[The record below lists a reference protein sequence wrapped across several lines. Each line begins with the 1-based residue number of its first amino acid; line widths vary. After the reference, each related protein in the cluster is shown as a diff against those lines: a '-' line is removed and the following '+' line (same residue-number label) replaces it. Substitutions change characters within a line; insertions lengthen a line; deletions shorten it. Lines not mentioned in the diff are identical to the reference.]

1 MVCLVDFTRLPSPT
15 PENKDLFFVT
25 KGSSLQPATGLQGSP
40 APSSSYSETNDNET
54 GLELTNGGRREG
66 PELTNES
73 RSLSLVDLQDS
84 SPSDCLDD
92 SQWQRRTGL
101 LPLSFQNPVYH
112 MTTTSPRQPQQPD
125 ATPSDGSVGSHG
137 NSDDRNT
144 ITTKPAF
151 LTQMS
156 VGLGGGERDRM
167 SALSSSSSGEEYS
180 RRALSLT
187 ETQPAGSAPPRQN
200 SSGPQRRIDQPPPP
214 SSAPS
219 GPPRGRTP
227 PSMLSGGSAA
237 YPPRPASGSM
247 MSSSPDW
254 PSSGQSGLRQTS
266 SSSKGDSPEKQR
278 PVTKAPSPVNP
289 CALDRTAAW
298 LLNMNSGASYGET
311 DDERHDDALAEK
323 YQQEIAVLQE
333 RLRVAAL
340 RQEECEARLLVQDQ
354 QNHRMLEEYQ
364 ARLEDTESRLRRLQ
378 DDKDLQMNSII
389 SRLMSVEEELK
400 KDHSDMQA
408 VVDSKQK
415 IIEAQEKRI
424 ASLDAANS
432 RLMAALTQLKERY
445 TMTTQRNG
453 LSPSNTSALQITEN
467 GEFRNSGNC

>member
-1 MVCLVDFTRLPSPT
+1 MMSLPA
-15 PENKDLFFVT
+15 
-25 KGSSLQPATGLQGSP
+25 GMRGSP
-40 APSSSYSETNDNET
+40 APSSSYSEPNENEACYD
-54 GLELTNGGRREG
+54 LANGGRREG

-84 SPSDCLDD
+84 SPSDAPDD
-92 SQWQRRTGL
+92 TQWQRRTGL

-112 MTTTSPRQPQQPD
+112 MTTPSPRQPQQTD
-125 ATPSDGSVGSHG
+125 ATPSDGSAGSQG
-137 NSDDRNT
+137 NCEERGAMA
-144 ITTKPAF
+144 TKPAF

-156 VGLGGGERDRM
+156 VGFRGRLVTFAPPTG
-167 SALSSSSSGEEYS
+167 S
-180 RRALSLT
+180 
-187 ETQPAGSAPPRQN
+187 SAPPRQN
-200 SSGPQRRIDQPPPP
+200 SGPQRRIDQPPPP
-214 SSAPS
+214 SSAPP

-227 PSMLSGGSAA
+227 PSMLSGGGSA

-254 PSSGQSGLRQTS
+254 PNSGQSRLRQMS

-278 PVTKAPSPVNP
+278 PANQNRVCPCVQAPSP

-298 LLNMNSGASYGET
+298 LLNMNSASSYGEAE
-311 DDERHDDALAEK
+311 DDRHDDATVEK
-323 YQQEIAVLQE
+323 YQQEIALLQE
-333 RLRVAAL
+333 KLRVAAL
-340 RQEECEARLLVQDQ
+340 RQEECEARLVVQDQ
-354 QNHRMLEEYQ
+354 QNQRMLQEYQ

-389 SRLMSVEEELK
+389 SRLMAVEEELK

-408 VVDSKQK
+408 VVDQKQK
-415 IIEAQEKRI
+415 VIEAQEKRI
-424 ASLDAANS
+424 ASLDAANT

-445 TMTTQRNG
+445 GVTSQRNG
-453 LSPSNTSALQITEN
+453 LSPSNTSSLQITEN